1 MKQGIAKY
9 RFNRNEMHC
18 GGKLKLIAY
27 NARYGLIEVD
37 TKAGLTHV
45 EQALLILPEQLSSPP
60 SPTSFLGD

>member
-1 MKQGIAKY
+1 
-9 RFNRNEMHC
+9 MHC

-45 EQALLILPEQLSSPP
+45 EQALLILPEQLSSLP

>member
-1 MKQGIAKY
+1 
-9 RFNRNEMHC
+9 MHC